1 MATTKIADVIV
12 PEVFTPYTQ
21 QLTQEKSALIQAGV
35 LTRDPSMDSN
45 LAGGGLTFNA
55 PSFNDL
61 DNEDEN
67 VSTDNDGSNSTPSKI
82 QTSLEVAVR
91 LSRNKSWSSMD
102 LASALAGA
110 DPMQAIASRV
120 SEYWARRLQAAY
132 VATMQGVFADNAAAP
147 TGADKHAQNDMTLN
161 VAGSAFSAGV
171 TNFTAEAFLDAA
183 VTMGDSM
190 EQLTAIM
197 VHSIVY
203 NRMQKNNLID
213 FIPDATGQVNIPTFL
228 GRRVIVDDGLP
239 NPAGRGAAQTSS
251 GVFHSWIL
259 GSNVARFGLG
269 QAKVP
274 TEVERKAAAGDG
286 GGQDILHNRVEW
298 ALHPVGHAF
307 VGTAAAGGPN
317 NTATAG
323 NLAHA
328 DSWRRVYGE
337 RKMIRVARLITRE
350 S

>member
-1 MATTKIADVIV
+1 
-12 PEVFTPYTQ
+12 
-21 QLTQEKSALIQAGV
+21 
-35 LTRDPSMDSN
+35 
-45 LAGGGLTFNA
+45 
-55 PSFNDL
+55 
-61 DNEDEN
+61 
-67 VSTDNDGSNSTPSKI
+67 
-82 QTSLEVAVR
+82 
-91 LSRNKSWSSMD
+91 
-102 LASALAGA
+102 
-110 DPMQAIASRV
+110 
-120 SEYWARRLQAAY
+120 
-132 VATMQGVFADNAAAP
+132 
-147 TGADKHAQNDMTLN
+147 
-161 VAGSAFSAGV
+161 
-171 TNFTAEAFLDAA
+171 
-183 VTMGDSM
+183 MGDSM

-307 VGTAAAGGPN
+307 IGTAAAGGPN